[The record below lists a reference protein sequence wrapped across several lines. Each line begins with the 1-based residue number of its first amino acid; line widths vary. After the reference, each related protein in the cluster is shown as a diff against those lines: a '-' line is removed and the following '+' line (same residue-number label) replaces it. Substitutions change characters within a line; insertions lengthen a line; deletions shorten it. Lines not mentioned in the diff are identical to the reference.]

1 MGCMG
6 SLARTVDGPLPF
18 IVVGVAVVAA
28 AVLIAAFVLMRR
40 NR

>member
-6 SLARTVDGPLPF
+6 SLAGTGDGPLRF

>member
-6 SLARTVDGPLPF
+6 SLACTGDGPLPF
-18 IVVGVAVVAA
+18 LVGGVAVVAA

>member
-6 SLARTVDGPLPF
+6 SLTCTGDGSLSF
-18 IVVGVAVVAA
+18 IVADVVVVAA
-28 AVLIAAFVLMRR
+28 AVLAAVFVLMRR

>member
-6 SLARTVDGPLPF
+6 SLACTGDGPLPF
-18 IVVGVAVVAA
+18 IVVGVAVV
-28 AVLIAAFVLMRR
+28 VLIAAFVLMRR